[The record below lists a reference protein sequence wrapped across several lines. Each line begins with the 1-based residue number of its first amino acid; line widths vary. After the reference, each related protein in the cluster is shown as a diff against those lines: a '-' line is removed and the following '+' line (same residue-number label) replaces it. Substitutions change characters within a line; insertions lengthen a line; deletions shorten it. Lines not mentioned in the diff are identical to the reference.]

1 MIREVEQQRD
11 GRMADIEDAYGP
23 VLEPLP
29 RLEAELA
36 ILDALDLKVQAVKD
50 AIAPE
55 HPYFHPLAPLQAEVE
70 RIEGEIAASGRGD
83 KAALKAS
90 LVVPKAK
97 FDDARKKLVDAIK
110 ARHKQVTRAVK
121 DLSKLKQERDAR
133 EQEVKLAAERE
144 VTHLREAA
152 ADLLRICGSDDE
164 ARRYFTVIARAE
176 IEENEFNLNLPRY
189 VDTFEPERVLPLAAA
204 TAQLAST
211 TAAAAAAQTALQTL
225 LAKLIAPEAREG
237 GA

>member
-1 MIREVEQQRD
+1 MQ
-11 GRMADIEDAYGP
+11 
-23 VLEPLP
+23 
-29 RLEAELA
+29 AEL
-36 ILDALDLKVQAVKD
+36 
-50 AIAPE
+50 
-55 HPYFHPLAPLQAEVE
+55 E
-70 RIEGEIAASGRGD
+70 RIEGEIATAGRGD

-90 LVVPKAK
+90 FVVPKAR
-97 FDDARKKLVDAIK
+97 FDDARKKVVDAIK

-121 DLSKLKQERDAR
+121 DLRKLKEERDVR

-164 ARRYFTVIARAE
+164 AHRYFTLIARAE
-176 IEENEFNLNLPRY
+176 IVENEFNLNLPRY
-189 VDTFEPERVLPLAAA
+189 VDTFEPEGVLSLAAA

-211 TAAAAAAQTALQTL
+211 TVAAATAQTALQTL

-237 GA
+237 DA